1 MDVSPRV
8 QRIFICRTPVTF
20 LSAILFVAGFTAAA
34 PPARKAGPE
43 KFMASAYS
51 IGGKA
56 ASGSKSYKGTVSA
69 DPKVLPLGT
78 KIRVRNAGIY
88 SGEYTVVDTGRKVKG
103 HLIDIYVSSV
113 REAREF
119 GKKQVEVEI
128 LESPAHE

>member
-1 MDVSPRV
+1 M
-8 QRIFICRTPVTF
+8 FIWRTPATF
-20 LSAILFVAGFTAAA
+20 LSAILFVAGSAAA
-34 PPARKAGPE
+34 ASPARKAGPE
-43 KFMASAYS
+43 KFLASAYS

-56 ASGSKSYKGTVSA
+56 ASGFKSSKGTVSA

-119 GKKQVEVEI
+119 GKKEVEVEI